1 MLKIEKDGVYRAIRV
16 RSGEAERG
24 PWELVAIADDKNPKR
39 TMTIFAA
46 NAPCGCIENQ
56 EFKIKEI
63 VSLKYGWKRDK
74 DQQWKPE
81 TTVEAVLEPIASEID
96 GFDGMDDIGSTP
108 WDSAGDDW
116 DKLPL

>member
-1 MLKIEKDGVYRAIRV
+1 MLKVEKGGVYRAVRV

-24 PWELVAIADDKNPKR
+24 PWELVAVADEQNTKR
-39 TMTIFAA
+39 TLTIFAA

-56 EFKIKEI
+56 QVKIVEI
-63 VSLKYGWKRDK
+63 ISAKVGWKRDK

-81 TTVEAVLEPIASEID
+81 TTLEAVLEPIQSEID
-96 GFDGMDDIGSTP
+96 FQDIGDETGALP
-108 WDSAGDDW
+108 WDNAGNDW